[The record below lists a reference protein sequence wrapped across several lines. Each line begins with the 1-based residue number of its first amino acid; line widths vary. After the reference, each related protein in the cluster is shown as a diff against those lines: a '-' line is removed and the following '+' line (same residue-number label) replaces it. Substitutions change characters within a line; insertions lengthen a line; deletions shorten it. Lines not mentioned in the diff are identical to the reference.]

1 MADGKEL
8 SDSELEYIK
17 IFANLKDYE
26 KAKKKVE
33 LKEFSEKFSKELEN
47 NGISKEE
54 LDEIHIKIESNGKL
68 TVSGIS
74 DKNVQKRV
82 EEFAGKH
89 QEELY
94 QFYIGIADSIE
105 NLSSDVYEY
114 AAGCSTGSGGCT
126 SGGAV

>member
-1 MADGKEL
+1 M
-8 SDSELEYIK
+8 
-17 IFANLKDYE
+17 
-26 KAKKKVE
+26 E

-82 EEFAGKH
+82 EELAGNIGRTVSV
-89 QEELY
+89 LY
-94 QFYIGIADSIE
+94 RNCGQYREICHLMYM
-105 NLSSDVYEY
+105 NMLHRYRK
-114 AAGCSTGSGGCT
+114 
-126 SGGAV
+126 